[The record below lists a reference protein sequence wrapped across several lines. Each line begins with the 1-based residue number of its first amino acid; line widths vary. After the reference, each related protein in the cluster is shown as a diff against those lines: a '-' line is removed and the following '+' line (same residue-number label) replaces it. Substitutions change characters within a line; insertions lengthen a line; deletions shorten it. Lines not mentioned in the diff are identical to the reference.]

1 MKMIDNGLFQ
11 TIISWFGLEYT
22 GAFTND
28 YEFFTFF
35 SLSNLAVVIFFLIVF
50 VLLRSLTDIAK
61 GVRM

>member
-1 MKMIDNGLFQ
+1 MKFLDNGLFQ
-11 TIISWFGLEYT
+11 SIISWFGLEYT
-22 GAFTND
+22 GTFAND

-35 SLSNLAVVIFFLIVF
+35 SLSNLAIVIFFLIVF